1 MAVNPNS
8 HIIGITGGK
17 GGVGKSVFAAN
28 LALAFMTEMRAPV
41 LLVDLDSQSCGD
53 QNFIMGLR
61 EVRTA
66 SDLANYTGS
75 VGPSNISQVIT
86 QHPGGLGFVAAVR
99 SRDESLNVNPEQLIK
114 QLESLSNMY
123 KFIIVDLGTQLT
135 ALQMTVIERATA
147 LLVVTIPEVL
157 AVNQT
162 LRLLTELMAASLPG
176 DMLQIV
182 VNKTNPAALAPQA
195 IAQTLRRNVIG
206 AVPQDDISATG
217 SIQRST
223 PFILSA
229 PKAPIS
235 AAYFDIVRKLTG
247 GVLQQLKAMAR
258 PTELKFKKDL
268 PASVEASPGNRATK
282 GPPKNVDART
292 ALKLTVH
299 AELIKAMDLKK
310 NLTDTQGD
318 PEKEKELRR
327 KTHAVISSIVDKEA
341 AGIGR
346 DERAQIIKEVLDEAL
361 GLGALEDLLADDAV
375 TEIMVNGYQK
385 IYIEKNGIVQLSPVT
400 FTSNFHLRKVIER
413 IVTPL
418 GRQINESV
426 PYVDARLRDGSRV
439 NAVIEPLAIDGPAV
453 TIRKFRK
460 KPVSVETYVNDFK
473 ACTGNMMEF
482 LRLAVA
488 NKMNIIISGGT
499 GSGKTTLLNTLSGFI
514 STNERVVTIED
525 AAELQLKQEHVVRL
539 ETRPANMEGT
549 GAVHIR
555 DLVRN
560 SLRMR
565 PDRIIVGECRD
576 GAALDMLQAMR
587 TGHDGSM
594 TTVHANNP
602 KEAIGRL
609 ETLCLMAGMDL
620 PARAIREQIAGAVNL
635 IVQISRLSDGT
646 RKIIS
651 ITEVQGMQGEVVT
664 LQEVFAFKEK
674 DFDKNRKIIGQFQAT
689 GLIPKFVENMQRR
702 GVKIPQGLFSNDTP
716 APAATTPP
724 PANAQPAAT
733 PQPSPTPV
741 GLKKVSGGDKR

>member
-17 GGVGKSVFAAN
+17 GGVGKSIFAAN
-28 LALAFMTEMRAPV
+28 LALAFLTEMRAPT

-53 QNFIMGLR
+53 QNFILGLR
-61 EVRTA
+61 EIRTA
-66 SDLANYTGS
+66 ADLANFSGA
-75 VGPSNISQVIT
+75 ISQSNLSQVVT
-86 QHPGGLGFVAAVR
+86 QHPSGLGFIGAVR
-99 SRDESLNVNPEQLIK
+99 SRDETLNVNADQLIK
-114 QLESLSNMY
+114 QLEGLSNFY
-123 KFIIVDLGTQLT
+123 KFIIVDMGTQMT
-135 ALQMTVIERATA
+135 AMQMAVIERATA
-147 LLVVTIPEVL
+147 LLLVTIPEVL
-157 AVNQT
+157 SVNQT
-162 LRLLTELMAASLPG
+162 LRLLSELMGASLPG

-182 VNKTNPAALAPQA
+182 VNKANPAALSPQA
-195 IAQTLRRNVIG
+195 IGQTLRRNVIG
-206 AVPQDDISATG
+206 AVPQDDISATA

-223 PFILSA
+223 PFLLA
-229 PKAPIS
+229 NPKAPIS
-235 AAYFDIVRKLTG
+235 AAYYEIVRKLTG
-247 GVLQQLKAMAR
+247 GVLQQLKALAR
-258 PTELKFKKDL
+258 PTELKFKREQ
-268 PASVEASPGNRATK
+268 PVAESGPSNRALK

-327 KTHAVISSIVDKEA
+327 KTQSVISSIVDKEA
-341 AGIGR
+341 TGISR

-361 GLGALEDLLADDAV
+361 GLGALEDLLADEAV

-426 PYVDARLRDGSRV
+426 PYVDARLKDGSRV

-460 KPVSVETYVNDFK
+460 KPISVETYVKDFG
-473 ACTGNMMEF
+473 ACTNNMMEF

-514 STNERVVTIED
+514 GSNERVVTIED
-525 AAELQLKQEHVVRL
+525 AAELQLKQDHVVRL

-555 DLVRN
+555 DLVKN

-609 ETLCLMAGMDL
+609 ETLCMMAGMDL
-620 PARAIREQIAGAVNL
+620 PARALREQISGAVNL

-651 ITEVQGMQGEVVT
+651 ITEVQGMQGEIVT
-664 LQEVFAFKEK
+664 LQEVFTFKEK
-674 DFDKNRKIIGQFQAT
+674 DFDKNRRIIGSFHAT
-689 GLIPKFVENMQRR
+689 GLIPKFVESMQKR
-702 GVKIPQGLFSNDTP
+702 GVKIPQGIFSNEGTQPGQQP
-716 APAATTPP
+716 AT
-724 PANAQPAAT
+724 AQPAASAT
-733 PQPSPTPV
+733 TGPTP
-741 GLKKVSGGDKR
+741 LKKVSGGDKR